1 MIQHKY
7 QILIVSSAI
16 DGVHKAETLLQDKDY
31 GFSYATNGEDAY
43 DLLEDN
49 HFDLL
54 LLDSTLA
61 DMDALN
67 TTRQIKSEIR
77 YNETSIIFL
86 IEKSNIDSI
95 EQIYLAGAT
104 DYILRPCNAS
114 ELVNKINTCLELK
127 KANALLR
134 YHNIDPKVSH
144 DSIFRPLSELENAQ
158 KEMIFILTE
167 LIESISDE
175 TNTHIRR
182 VAEYSRLLA
191 LHHHSISQE
200 EAQLIYHA
208 STMHDIGKIT
218 IPEEILNKETL
229 LSDEEFDLI
238 KSHTTRAHEFLQNSD
253 QKILRIADIIAYEHH
268 EQWDGEGYPR
278 GLVGEEIHLYGRIV
292 ALADV
297 FDALTHKRAYKDA
310 WSVDEAVK
318 YIIENSET
326 QFDPYLVEIF
336 KEHLDEFLLISDN

>member
-1 MIQHKY
+1 MIQHQYK
-7 QILIVSSAI
+7 ILIVSSAV
-16 DGVHKAETLLQDKDY
+16 DEVHKAETLLKESDY
-31 GFSYATNGEDAY
+31 GFSYATTGREAF

-49 HFDLL
+49 HFDLI
-54 LLDSTLA
+54 LLDSSLT
-61 DMDALN
+61 DIDALN
-67 TTRQIKSEIR
+67 TTRLIKNELR
-77 YNETSIIFL
+77 YSETSVIFL
-86 IEKSNIDSI
+86 IDKSNVDIV

-104 DYILRPCNAS
+104 DYILKPCNAA
-114 ELVNKINTCLELK
+114 ELITKINSCLEFK

-134 YHNIDPKVSH
+134 YHNIDTKVDH
-144 DSIFRPLSELENAQ
+144 DSISRPLSELENAQ
-158 KEMIFILTE
+158 KEMIFILAE

-191 LHHHSISQE
+191 LHHHSISPE

-208 STMHDIGKIT
+208 STMHDIGKIA

-229 LSDEEFDLI
+229 LSEEEFDLI
-238 KSHTTRAHEFLQNSD
+238 KSHTTIAHEFLQNSE

-278 GLVGEEIHLYGRIV
+278 GLEAEEIHLYGRIV

-310 WSVDEAVK
+310 WSIEAAVK
-318 YIIENSET
+318 YIIENSGT

-336 KEHLDEFLLISDN
+336 QKHIDEFLLISDN